1 MGASPPGAAARPLPR
16 GIKKQKQNENASAT
30 SLKPFDLPVHP
41 LLTTT
46 RTPHPHPHPHPTP
59 LPSLITAI
67 KTPYLP
73 NGKIDLAAYDKLV
86 ALQVAGGADAL
97 VIGGTTGEGHLM
109 SWDEHVMLIAHTVN
123 AFGGGGSGSGGG
135 KRLGVIGN
143 TGSNATREALHATE
157 QGFAVGMDAA
167 LHVNPYY
174 GKTSAAGLLTHF
186 SAVLDEGPAILYN
199 VPGRTG
205 QDIPDEVVLAL
216 KDHPSFLGV
225 KECTGN
231 ARIASYAAAGVRCWS
246 GNDDEA
252 HDAVHGGSRG
262 AGAISV
268 ASNLLP
274 GAFAALLK
282 TRDDATAAALQP
294 LIAWLFCEPNPIAV
308 NTALAM
314 CGLVRPVFRLPY
326 VPLSRAQREEGA
338 VLLRAVQHLLPGVD
352 RIEVLNDDDFVLVSR
367 Y

>member
-1 MGASPPGAAARPLPR
+1 
-16 GIKKQKQNENASAT
+16 
-30 SLKPFDLPVHP
+30 
-41 LLTTT
+41 
-46 RTPHPHPHPHPTP
+46 
-59 LPSLITAI
+59 
-67 KTPYLP
+67 
-73 NGKIDLAAYDKLV
+73 LAAFDNLV

-109 SWDEHVMLIAHTVN
+109 SWDEHIMLIAHTVN
-123 AFGGGGSGSGGG
+123 VFGGRGGP
-135 KRLGVIGN
+135 LAVIGN
-143 TGSNATREALHATE
+143 TGSNATREAVHASE

-174 GKTSAAGLLTHF
+174 GKTSPAGLATHF
-186 SAVLDEGPAILYN
+186 AACLEEGPAILYN

-205 QDIPDEVVLAL
+205 QDIPTDVVLGLAG
-216 KDHPSFLGV
+216 HPNFLGV

-231 ARIASYAAAGVRCWS
+231 ARISAYADAGVRCWS

-252 HDAVHGGSRG
+252 HDAVHAGPRG

-274 GAFAALLK
+274 GAFASLLH
-282 TRDDATAAALQP
+282 TRDDAAAAALQP
-294 LIAWLFCEPNPIAV
+294 LIAWLFCEPNPIAI

-326 VPLSRAQREEGA
+326 VPLSRPQREEGA
-338 VLLRAVQHLLPGVD
+338 VLLRQVAHLLPGVA
-352 RIEVLNDDDFVLVSR
+352 EVRVLEDDDFILCAR

>member
-1 MGASPPGAAARPLPR
+1 MAGLDPSLARRDGRGFRPAALAAQARIAEHRKSGPHTHTLLLDLSPPPTL
-16 GIKKQKQNENASAT
+16 
-30 SLKPFDLPVHP
+30 SLHP
-41 LLTTT
+41 ILSLF
-46 RTPHPHPHPHPTP
+46 
-59 LPSLITAI
+59 PSLITAI

-73 NGKIDLAAYDKLV
+73 NGKIDLAAYDNLV
-86 ALQVAGGADAL
+86 SLQVQGGADAL

-109 SWDEHVMLIAHTVN
+109 SWDEHIMLIAHTVN
-123 AFGGGGSGSGGG
+123 AFGGPNGP
-135 KRLGVIGN
+135 LAVIGN

-174 GKTSAAGLLTHF
+174 GKTSNLGLHTHF
-186 SAVLDEGPAILYN
+186 RAVLDEGPAILYN

-205 QDIPDEVVLAL
+205 QDIPTEVVLGL
-216 KDHPSFLGV
+216 KDHPNFLGV

-231 ARIASYAAAGVRCWS
+231 GRISAYADAGVRCWS

-268 ASNLLP
+268 TSNLLP
-274 GAFAALLK
+274 GTFASLLK
-282 TRDDATAAALQP
+282 TRDDALAAALQP
-294 LIAWLFCEPNPIAV
+294 LIAWMFCEPNPIAV

-314 CGLVRPVFRLPY
+314 CGLARPVFRLPY
-326 VPLSRAQREEGA
+326 VPLSRPQREEGA
-338 VLLRAVQHLLPGVD
+338 RLLREVAHLLPGVS
-352 RIEVLNDDDFVLVSR
+352 EVRVLEDDDFKLCAR

>member
-1 MGASPPGAAARPLPR
+1 MAVAPVKKNAPSREEQNQNQKKALLKKLIQTSPSISP
-16 GIKKQKQNENASAT
+16 I
-30 SLKPFDLPVHP
+30 H
-41 LLTTT
+41 
-46 RTPHPHPHPHPTP
+46 
-59 LPSLITAI
+59 SLITAI

-73 NGKIDLAAYDKLV
+73 NGKIDLAAYDNLV
-86 ALQVAGGADAL
+86 SLQIAGGADAL

-109 SWDEHVMLIAHTVN
+109 SWDEHIMLIAHTVN
-123 AFGGGGSGSGGG
+123 AFGGRAGP
-135 KRLGVIGN
+135 LAVIGN

-174 GKTSAAGLLTHF
+174 GKTSADGLVTHF
-186 SAVLDEGPAILYN
+186 RAVLDEGPAILYN

-205 QDIPDEVVLAL
+205 QDIPDEVVLSL
-216 KDHPSFLGV
+216 KDHPAFLGV

-231 ARIASYAAAGVRCWS
+231 ERIGRYAAAGVRCWS

-252 HDAVHGGSRG
+252 HDAVHGGARG

-274 GAFAALLK
+274 GTFAALMRA
-282 TRDDATAAALQP
+282 RDDATADALQP
-294 LIAWLFCEPNPIAV
+294 LIAWLFCEPNPIAI

-314 CGLVRPVFRLPY
+314 CGLVRPVFRLPF

-338 VLLRAVQHLLPGVD
+338 ALLRAVQHLLPGVE
-352 RIEVLNDDDFVLVSR
+352 RVAVMEDDDFKLVSR